1 MTDQPAAPTTAPE
14 AAARL
19 STLTANPQWGQ
30 KYLAGDVATVK
41 EFNDLTGLVASAD
54 TAAEALAGK
63 FSTPATADTHVL
75 GVGVEQLRQVGLTDD
90 VIKSVVAGTPVSA
103 AEHAAVK
110 RLMASK
116 MADQGWTERLL
127 KGDADTK
134 KQFTLMSIVLA
145 SEIEREP
152 AA

>member
-19 STLTANPQWGQ
+19 STLTANPEWGQ
-30 KYLAGDVATVK
+30 KYLAGHVATVK
-41 EFNDLTGLVASAD
+41 EFNDLTALVANAD

-63 FSTPATADTHVL
+63 FTLPSADTHVL

-90 VIKSVVAGTPVSA
+90 VIKSVVDGAPVSQK
-103 AEHAAVK
+103 EQDAVK

-116 MADQGWTERLL
+116 QSDKGWVEKLL
-127 KGDADTK
+127 NGDAATK
-134 KQFTLMSIVLA
+134 KEFTLMSIVLSA
-145 SEIEREP
+145 ELKREE